1 MDAVPNRHPRVDL
14 GFFPTPVHRL
24 TRLGLDADVWI
35 KRDDQTGLATG
46 GNKVRKLEYLL
57 ADALARKATT
67 VVTGGGLQSN
77 FARQTAA
84 ACALLGLS
92 CVLGVRPGYLDTPD
106 FTDGGNV
113 LLDRLLGADVR
124 VYPVPTTPAAI
135 DAAAAEL
142 AAQGRAAYPI
152 PMGGSNAL
160 GSLGY
165 VRAVDEL
172 AAQWKGEPPD
182 AIVVP
187 ASSCGTAAGLIAGVA
202 AHGWPTRVW
211 GVCVDE
217 PAAATRRT
225 IDALLDGLRGLG
237 VDVGADVAYETP
249 EGYLGDGYG
258 VPTDGM
264 REAVSL
270 LARTQGILLDPV
282 YSGKAF
288 AGLLGEARHGGLRD
302 ARRILFWHTGG
313 TPALFAY
320 RGELLVSDAEGPG
333 GPGRVSR

>member
-1 MDAVPNRHPRVDL
+1 MNTVPDGHPRVEL
-14 GFFPTPVHRL
+14 GFFPTPVQRL

-57 ADALARKATT
+57 ADALARGAKT
-67 VVTGGGLQSN
+67 VVTGGGMQSN
-77 FARQTAA
+77 HARQTAA
-84 ACALLGLS
+84 ACAALGLD
-92 CVLGVRPGYLDTPD
+92 CVLGVHPGYLASPD

-124 VYPVPTTPAAI
+124 VYPGLESPEAI

-142 AAQGRAAYPI
+142 AAAGRESYVV

-172 AAQWKGEPPD
+172 VAQWEGEPPD

-187 ASSCGTAAGLIAGVA
+187 AGSCGTAAGIIAGVA
-202 AHGWPTRVW
+202 AHDWPTRVW
-211 GVCVDE
+211 GVCVVDKAG
-217 PAAATRRT
+217 PTRQVT
-225 IDALLDGLRGLG
+225 DALVEGLRGLG
-237 VDVGADVAYETP
+237 VAVPAGVAYEAP
-249 EGYLGDGYG
+249 DAYLGDGYG
-258 VPTDGM
+258 VPTDAM
-264 REAVSL
+264 REAVTL

-282 YSGKAF
+282 YTGKAF

-320 RGELLVSDAEGPG
+320 RAEL
-333 GPGRVSR
+333 